1 MVAQVVVV
9 AVVVLL
15 LILIGILALTAWIN
29 AETNSC
35 LVLATSIWDK
45 VEEARLDAGAADVNC
60 SGIKS
65 AITQFQNQ
73 CSGFS
78 IPTYE
83 AFIPPCS

>member
-29 AETNSC
+29 AETNAC

-45 VEEARLDAGAADVNC
+45 VEEARLDEGAARNNC

-65 AITQFQNQ
+65 SITQFQNQ

>member
-9 AVVVLL
+9 AVIALL
-15 LILIGILALTAWIN
+15 LILIGILVLTAW
-29 AETNSC
+29 TNSKTDAC

-45 VEEARLDAGAADVNC
+45 VEEARLDQGVANVNC
-60 SGIKS
+60 PGIKS
-65 AITQFQNQ
+65 AITEFENQ